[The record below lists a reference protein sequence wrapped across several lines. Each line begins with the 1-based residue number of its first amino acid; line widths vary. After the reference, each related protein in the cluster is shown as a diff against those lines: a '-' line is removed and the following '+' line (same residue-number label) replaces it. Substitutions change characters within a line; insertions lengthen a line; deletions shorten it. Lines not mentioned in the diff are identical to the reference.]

1 MLPFLVTAQTSQK
14 EIIRKLNAAVSN
26 INTMQCDFVQTKHM
40 KMLNEKLV
48 SSGKMAYKQSDKL
61 KWEYT
66 SPYSYIFI
74 LNGTKIYLNKGSRND
89 EIDVRQNKLFQ
100 EIAKIMMNSVIGKC
114 LTDTKEF
121 KVSIQQTSS
130 EWIATVLPQKK
141 DLKQMFPKIL
151 LYFNKTNSIISKVV
165 MYEKNGD
172 YTIIQLK
179 NIRLNKA
186 ISANEFSL

>member
-1 MLPFLVTAQTSQK
+1 MKKIFYLILMLPFLVTAQTSQK

-100 EIAKIMMNSVIGKC
+100 EIAKIMMNSVI
-114 LTDTKEF
+114 
-121 KVSIQQTSS
+121 
-130 EWIATVLPQKK
+130 
-141 DLKQMFPKIL
+141 
-151 LYFNKTNSIISKVV
+151 
-165 MYEKNGD
+165 
-172 YTIIQLK
+172 
-179 NIRLNKA
+179 
-186 ISANEFSL
+186 